1 MTKSAATSYEIAKDL
16 FLIREDLSQGTTA
29 PAEPQPTNH
38 VMVIDC
44 SGSMTSDLPRIR
56 DQLKKRAPKLLKE
69 GDTLSMIWFSGR
81 GDFGVLL
88 EGEPVA
94 TLKDL
99 QQVNQVIDRWLRPV
113 GLTGFKEPLQEVAA
127 LAMRLHK
134 KNKNPLSLFFMSDGC
149 DNQWAKAD
157 IFKAIDAVDA
167 VVTSATFVEYGY
179 YADRAL
185 LATMAEKCGG
195 SLIFAESF
203 DTFEPILEQKLA
215 QRSVDGKWV
224 TVKIDGDAIGGFAFA
239 LDHEHHEI
247 TTYAVMGGAIDVPD
261 TVKEVFYLSP
271 TKIGAGDL
279 LSRYVRQMAYGQ
291 EPSTV
296 QANAAYAAMSLF
308 AIRMKPDVVY
318 PILKVLGDVAFI
330 DAFAGCFG
338 KQKYTEFMQSARTAA
353 FYPDVRLLFGYDP
366 KKVPRDD
373 AFTVLDLLRI
383 LTEDDNTRL
392 LLDHETFKYSKI
404 SRSRVDAD
412 ENFYVAE
419 QEKLDELKAKL
430 ALAKKPAEVKAIQ
443 GEIDALMAN
452 KRTALK
458 FLAKP
463 APNGYELSNLTYNE
477 KRANI
482 SMLVRKEGTI
492 DLSSRIATAPASLI
506 KFHVDGFDT
515 HIWRNFSIVVDGLVN
530 IETLPVTV
538 SKETTASLTAMGV
551 KFRKLGDSTLPTD
564 TLLIDVKALPVINRN
579 MVGACSAQTLI
590 EQQYELCEAKAY
602 QKVYNAAS
610 KAQGTKGVSTDLLA
624 EYGPEAVAWLKE
636 QGITDNGF
644 SPKSAVA
651 ESTDFYIGK
660 QLEVKLKGFSS
671 LPKVEDAKAGKGGQN
686 GVWMK
691 AASDEI
697 EKHKKAS
704 DDTKHALFVADRQ
717 REIVKQTRGLI
728 QKMARQK
735 FAIIVGQI
743 WPREFSSVDENKLN
757 VKIDGKEISGI
768 IEMSEIEVHI

>member
-1 MTKSAATSYEIAKDL
+1 MTTTSYEIA
-16 FLIREDLSQGTTA
+16 SQLYLVKQKVSDSTLK
-29 PAEPQPTNH
+29 AEPQPTNH
-38 VMVIDC
+38 VFVCDC
-44 SGSMTSDLPRIR
+44 SGSMAGDLPRIR
-56 DQLKKRAPKLLKE
+56 EQLKKRAPKLLKE

-88 EGEPVA
+88 EAEPVA

-127 LAMRLHK
+127 LAQRLHK

-149 DNQWAKAD
+149 DNQWPKAD
-157 IFKAIDAVDA
+157 IFKAIDSVDA

-203 DTFEPILEQKLA
+203 DTFEPIVDKVLA
-215 QRSVDGKWV
+215 QRAVDGKWV
-224 TVKIDGDAIGGFAFA
+224 TAKIDGDAIGGFAFA
-239 LDHEHHEI
+239 LNHEQHEI
-247 TTYAVMGGAIDVPD
+247 TTYAVIGGAIDVPEHV
-261 TVKEVFYLSP
+261 TEIFYLSP
-271 TKIGAGDL
+271 TKIGTGDL

-291 EPSTV
+291 EPSTI

-373 AFTVLDLLRI
+373 AFTVLDLLRV
-383 LTEDDNTRL
+383 LTEDDETRL
-392 LLDHETFKYSKI
+392 LLDHPAFKYSKI

-430 ALAKKPAEVKAIQ
+430 ALAKKPAEVKALQ
-443 GEIDALMAN
+443 AEIDALVAN
-452 KRTALK
+452 KREALK
-458 FLAKP
+458 FVAHP
-463 APNGYELSNLTYNE
+463 QPEGYALMDLTYNE
-477 KRANI
+477 SRANI
-482 SMLVRKEGTI
+482 SMKILKKGVV
-492 DLSSRIATAPASLI
+492 DLSPRFTALGSIPADTMGWITKIPAT
-506 KFHVDGFDT
+506 FET
-515 HIWRNFSIVVDGLVN
+515 HIWRNFAIVVDGLVN
-530 IETLPVTV
+530 IEQLPVKISNQTW
-538 SKETTASLTAMGV
+538 KTLTEMGV
-551 KFRKLGDSTLPTD
+551 KMLADGDNKFI
-564 TLLIDVKALPVINRN
+564 IDVKALPVINRN
-579 MVGACSAQTLI
+579 MVGSCSAQTLI

-624 EYGPEAVAWLKE
+624 QYGADAVAWLKE

-651 ESTDFYIGK
+651 ESKDFYIGK
-660 QLEVKLKGFSS
+660 ELEVKLKGLSS
-671 LPKVEDAKAGKGGQN
+671 LPKVDDAKAGKGGQN
-686 GVWMK
+686 GAWMK
-691 AASDEI
+691 AAIDEI
-697 EKHKKAS
+697 EKHKKANNE
-704 DDTKHALFVADRQ
+704 TAHALYVADRQ
-717 REIVKQTRGLI
+717 RAITRQTRGLI
-728 QKMARQK
+728 ARMAMQK

-743 WPREFSSVDENKLN
+743 WPKEFASVDENTLTT
-757 VKIDGKEISGI
+757 KIGGREIQGQI
-768 IEMSEIEVHI
+768 VMSEIEVHI